1 MEIEYFLFAL
11 MIFGMGM
18 VVAVLFLIFRGGKK
32 DNSEKGKDQS
42 ALEDQEK
49 KVMLLYFEVE
59 DMLNSL
65 KEYISHTDETIRLK
79 TEKLEALSDT
89 IHLKSTLGFDKI
101 EQVEGDAQSEAGKN
115 ESEVVLQD
123 EELHKK
129 IMECYQEGKAEA
141 EIAEKYRISRSE
153 VRFIIRLYGK

>member
-1 MEIEYFLFAL
+1 MEMEYFLFAL

-18 VVAVLFLIFRGGKK
+18 VIAVLFLIFRGGKK
-32 DNSEKGKDQS
+32 DNAEKRKDQS

-79 TEKLEALSDT
+79 TEKLEALADT
-89 IHLKSTLGFDKI
+89 IYLKSTLDFDKMEHI
-101 EQVEGDAQSEAGKN
+101 ESDAQSEAERK
-115 ESEVVLQD
+115 ESKAVLKD
-123 EELHKK
+123 EDLHKK
-129 IMECYQEGKAEA
+129 IMECYRDGKAED

-153 VRFIIRLYGK
+153 VRFIIKLYGK